1 VPAHLSYEA
10 IGRALAALPGV
21 TGVHDLHVWHLS
33 PERVA
38 LSAHVTLADGNTW
51 LRTLSAAQRMLARD
65 FAIDHVTLQPAW
77 PPPPSSS
84 RVIPVSPVAEGEPGR
99 RLH

>member
-1 VPAHLSYEA
+1 
-10 IGRALAALPGV
+10 
-21 TGVHDLHVWHLS
+21 
-33 PERVA
+33 
-38 LSAHVTLADGNTW
+38 VTLADGNTW

-77 PPPPSSS
+77 PPPPGIIARDS
-84 RVIPVSPVAEGEPGR
+84 VSPVAEGEPGR